1 MKLALAL
8 NERAEL
14 TTKISE
20 LSKRLNANA
29 LVQENEKPAEDPAE
43 LQQQLNECLIRFEE
57 LSARINQ
64 TNSVTQV
71 KRRSLTACL
80 AKRDCLKRRVSVM
93 RSFLEAASNRVD
105 GYFRGSI
112 WAFGYSEI
120 KICST
125 VSVPELRKQVDSWA
139 KELRLLNQ
147 DIQEANWLTELI

>member
-71 KRRSLTACL
+71 KGQSLTACL
-80 AKRDCLKRRVSVM
+80 AKRDCLKKRVSVM
-93 RSFLEAASNRVD
+93 RSFLEAASRRVD
-105 GYFRGSI
+105 R
-112 WAFGYSEI
+112 YSAKEI

-139 KELRLLNQ
+139 KELRLLDQ

>member
-43 LQQQLNECLIRFEE
+43 LLQQLDESLVKFEE
-57 LSARINQ
+57 LIARINH
-64 TNSVTQV
+64 TNSVTRV
-71 KRRSLTACL
+71 KGQSLTACL
-80 AKRDCLKRRVSVM
+80 AKRDCLKKRVSVM
-93 RSFLEAASNRVD
+93 RAFLDAASQRVD
-105 GYFRGSI
+105 R
-112 WAFGYSEI
+112 YSAKEI

-125 VSVPELRKQVDSWA
+125 VSVPELRKQVDSWS
-139 KELRLLNQ
+139 KELRLLDQ